1 MIKSGNHILFQGD
14 SITNAFRM
22 PHEVCNA
29 YQLGAG
35 YAMMVAARLLANR
48 PNDNLLFTNRGVSG
62 EGIKGLRRRWQADCT
77 DLKPDILSIL
87 VGVNDSI
94 ISDNCVALPLSEF
107 KNEYRELLIQ
117 TRKELPDVK
126 LVLCE
131 PFLLNAGSVTEWALN
146 DVPER
151 AKIVRGLANE
161 FDAVLVEFQSVFAD
175 ALKIAPATY
184 WSFDGIHPNAQ
195 GHWLM
200 AEAWLNAVK

>member
-1 MIKSGNHILFQGD
+1 
-14 SITNAFRM
+14 
-22 PHEVCNA
+22 
-29 YQLGAG
+29 
-35 YAMMVAARLLANR
+35 
-48 PNDNLLFTNRGVSG
+48 
-62 EGIKGLRRRWQADCT
+62 
-77 DLKPDILSIL
+77 
-87 VGVNDSI
+87 
-94 ISDNCVALPLSEF
+94 LPLSEF